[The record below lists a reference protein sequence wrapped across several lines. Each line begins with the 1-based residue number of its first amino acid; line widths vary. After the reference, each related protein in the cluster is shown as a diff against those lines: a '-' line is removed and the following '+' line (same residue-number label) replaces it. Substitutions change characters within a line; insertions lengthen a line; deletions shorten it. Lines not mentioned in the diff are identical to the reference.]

1 MNVSAPV
8 AGSVFLLLALLALDG
23 TEWLRRGA
31 TGSGVRLRRLA
42 FDAWAA
48 GVLASHL
55 FLVGALGRPGR
66 GLEATAREMALAFVP
81 ALLGLA
87 IAAAAGTRSLA
98 HAGRDAAPGAG
109 EQTVRAVPPVAGA
122 AALAVVVVAGFVAA
136 THGGG
141 EERLAPLALLLH
153 LPALLAF
160 AGAALLLLRLAG
172 RGGARNALAPAIA
185 LAAFLAGLAGL
196 LQAFLG
202 FAARDLA
209 RVTSG
214 LAFLL
219 TGGFAGLLGLLLVA
233 RRADGGEQ
241 RGGGA
246 IADGIAR
253 ALLPLAAVLFLAF
266 SFLAALTPM
275 TAPG

>member
-1 MNVSAPV
+1 MNVTAPV
-8 AGSVFLLLALLALDG
+8 AACAFLLLALLALDG
-23 TEWLRRGA
+23 PEWLRRGA
-31 TGSGVRLRRLA
+31 TSPGARLRRLA

-55 FLVGALGRPGR
+55 FLVGALGRPDR
-66 GLEATAREMALAFVP
+66 GLEATGREMALAFLP

-87 IAAAAGTRSLA
+87 IAAAAGMRSLA
-98 HAGRDAAPGAG
+98 LAGGDAALGAR
-109 EQTVRAVPPVAGA
+109 EEPVPAVAPFARA
-122 AALAVVVVAGFVAA
+122 AALAVVVVAGFFAA
-136 THGGG
+136 THSGG
-141 EERLAPLALLLH
+141 EARLAPVALLLH
-153 LPALLAF
+153 PPALLAF

-172 RGGARNALAPAIA
+172 RGAERSALAPAIA

-196 LQAFLG
+196 LQALSG

-219 TGGFAGLLGLLLVA
+219 TGWFAGLLGLLLAA
-233 RRADGGEQ
+233 RRADGGGP

-246 IADGIAR
+246 VADGVAR
-253 ALLPLAAVLFLAF
+253 ALLPLAALLFLVF